1 MEFTLDGS
9 VGTREA
15 AWRRI
20 ADLDAL
26 ALSGG
31 LPPLNFSTTLGH
43 DGFPALTGTLLGPA
57 GIRHAFEEHDHGW
70 VRGSRVWQHRR
81 IDGPLLAG
89 ARFLGEVVACD
100 GGFLPRLSFSAVP
113 TSFLASPAVS
123 LLVRGLRRQWRAL
136 LARPADEVP
145 RRRFDLNSRASID
158 RWKQR
163 GAPDPLVACFVAWL
177 EGVADA
183 DLPYVR
189 PLELAAAWDMD
200 DREVLAWL
208 LEGTAAGLVA
218 PLFEPHCPLC
228 TAGSRSVSSL
238 SRLVE
243 RVRCPSC
250 GLEYEVDLRDSV
262 EVSLVALPRVAPRAD
277 DRWSTWLA
285 RRRPR
290 VAVFSALAPGEC
302 MVLDVDLAEGSWRV
316 SAGQRV
322 AEVPLEVVVGAP
334 DHATW
339 TAGAEVP
346 MRLAPGPTRLTLDN
360 ASARRLRVSVVRAG
374 IDTERLT
381 AARLATSPTFRGI
394 FGTQPLS
401 PGVHL
406 GTSRIAI
413 LVTDLVA
420 SHRLYKA
427 AGDRQALSFVAGHL
441 AFLEEEVN
449 RMGGVRVKTVGD
461 SLVAVFDQ
469 TQDAAEAA
477 LALPA
482 LYRRWCAG
490 RDETA
495 APGLRVGV
503 AAGPA
508 IAAHSDASGLDWFGG
523 TANLA
528 LSASRI
534 ALGEQVV
541 WTDSVHTSLDALP
554 SDWAAETVPMDDTD
568 AVMWRLTQGGSA
580 PVP

>member
-1 MEFTLDGS
+1 MEFTLDGP
-9 VGTREA
+9 VGTAEA

-31 LPPLNFSTTLGH
+31 LPPLNYSTTLGH

-70 VRGSRVWQHRR
+70 VRGRRVWQNRR

-89 ARFLGEVVACD
+89 ARFLGEVVASD

-113 TSFLASPAVS
+113 TSFMASPAVS

-136 LARPADEVP
+136 LARPATDVP
-145 RRRFDLNSRASID
+145 RRRFDLTSRAAID
-158 RWKQR
+158 RWKRR
-163 GAPDPLVACFVAWL
+163 GAPDPLVARFVAWL
-177 EGVADA
+177 EGIADA

-189 PLELAAAWDMD
+189 PLELARAWEMD
-200 DREVLAWL
+200 DRDVLAWL

-218 PLFEPHCPLC
+218 PSFEAHCPLC
-228 TAGSRSVSSL
+228 TAGSRSVSTL

-243 RVRCPSC
+243 RMRCPSC
-250 GLEYEVDLRDSV
+250 GVEYDVDLRDSV
-262 EVSLVALPRVAPRAD
+262 EVSLVALPRVAPRQDEQWA
-277 DRWSTWLA
+277 TWLA
-285 RRRPR
+285 RRRPH

-302 MVLDVDLAEGSWRV
+302 MVLDVELPEGSWKV
-316 SAGQRV
+316 SAGEGF
-322 AEVPLEVVVGAP
+322 AEVRLQVEGGAP

-339 TAGAEVP
+339 TAGSAAT
-346 MRLAPGPTRLTLDN
+346 MRLAPGPARLTLDN

-374 IDTERLT
+374 TDEDRLT
-381 AARLATSPTFRGI
+381 GARLATSPTFRGI
-394 FGTQPLS
+394 FGTQTLS

-427 AGDRQALSFVAGHL
+427 VGDRLALSFVAGHL
-441 AFLEEEVN
+441 VFLEEEID

-461 SLVAVFDQ
+461 SLVAVFDR
-469 TQDAAEAA
+469 TDDAARAA

-490 RDETA
+490 RADTA
-495 APGLRVGV
+495 APPLRVGV

-508 IAAHSDASGLDWFGG
+508 IAAHSDSSGLDWFGG

-528 LSASRI
+528 VSASRI
-534 ALGEQVV
+534 ARGEQVV
-541 WTDSVHTSLDALP
+541 WTDSVHTSLDAVP
-554 SDWAAETVPMDDTD
+554 AGWAATAVPVEDTEGG
-568 AVMWRLTQGGSA
+568 MWRLTAG
-580 PVP
+580 